1 MVLFSKQLIFG
12 GLLLHAAS
20 STSDFSRPNPTLW
33 KLFEE
38 FQNKYSVS
46 FKSETEARERF
57 EIFSSNMERAV
68 TLMKKSGGK
77 AQYGPSKFSHLTA
90 EEFKKKYLGYKKNDE
105 SRVHHYI
112 IAYLCSSS
120 FLMKFSGKLRFSFA

>member
-1 MVLFSKQLIFG
+1 MVLFSKLIFG

-20 STSDFSRPNPTLW
+20 TDSSRPNPTLW

-57 EIFSSNMERAV
+57 EIFSSNMEKSV
-68 TLMKKSGGK
+68 LLMKKSGGK

-90 EEFKKKYLGYKKNDE
+90 EEFEKKYLGYKKNDE
-105 SRVHHYI
+105 SIYLFNNYLTPLYI
-112 IAYLCSSS
+112 YVQ
-120 FLMKFSGKLRFSFA
+120 LRF